1 MKKVFLLFVFVCIL
15 FANGKDSKSK
25 NLGKGRDKTKLS
37 LDASGKSGDVSSD
50 IISTASN
57 NSGQRQGGDTFA
69 SATVIEA
76 LPFSDSG
83 TTSGF
88 NNDYGPYSNQSSYNI
103 CQWQGYYDNTNT
115 GAGPDVVYS
124 LALSEETTVKIS
136 LCGSDYDTG
145 LGVFDGSGV
154 QVLGNDDACS
164 LQSEVVCAL
173 PEGLYYIVVD
183 GYSTSS
189 GNYVLNVS
197 IEEDLFGPYSVG
209 TITEDDGLRDG
220 PDYCC
225 GIVYYPTDAVVYLPA
240 IVYIP
245 GYAGTISSNENWGP
259 FLASHGIVTMFVN
272 ANFSLAVKVD

>member
-1 MKKVFLLFVFVCIL
+1 MKKVFFLFVFVCIL
-15 FANGKDSKSK
+15 FGNNKDSKSK
-25 NLGKGRDKTKLS
+25 ILGKGRENTKLS
-37 LDASGKSGDVSSD
+37 LDASGKPGDVSSD
-50 IISTASN
+50 IISTAAN
-57 NSGQRQGGDTFA
+57 NIGQRQGGDTFS
-69 SATVIEA
+69 SATVIDA
-76 LPFSDSG
+76 LPYSDSG
-83 TTSGF
+83 TTSGY
-88 NNDYGPYSNQSSYNI
+88 NNDYGPYEDASSNNL
-103 CQWQGYYDNTNT
+103 CEWQGYYNNTNT

-209 TITEDDGLRDG
+209 TITEDDGL
-220 PDYCC
+220 
-225 GIVYYPTDAVVYLPA
+225 
-240 IVYIP
+240 
-245 GYAGTISSNENWGP
+245 
-259 FLASHGIVTMFVN
+259 
-272 ANFSLAVKVD
+272 